1 MLTGFPFAADLDQ
14 LAKVEVVYETLP
26 GWDSDIT
33 NCRTFEELPE
43 NCQKYVRFIENYLGV
58 KIQASPLFVVDVERQ
73 SLTISPRLQW
83 IGVGPARDST
93 IKLF

>member
-1 MLTGFPFAADLDQ
+1 MPFATADLDV

-33 NCRTFEELPE
+33 NCRSFEELPE

-58 KIQASPLFVVDVERQ
+58 RIQVSPGFAVASGRGAL
-73 SLTISPRLQW
+73 SASSLQW

>member
-1 MLTGFPFAADLDQ
+1 MLTGFPSAADLDQ

-58 KIQASPLFVVDVERQ
+58 KIQVSPLLLVDGGQQ
-73 SLTISPRLQW
+73 SLKVSPHLTVDRCW
-83 IGVGPARDST
+83 SCS
-93 IKLF
+93 